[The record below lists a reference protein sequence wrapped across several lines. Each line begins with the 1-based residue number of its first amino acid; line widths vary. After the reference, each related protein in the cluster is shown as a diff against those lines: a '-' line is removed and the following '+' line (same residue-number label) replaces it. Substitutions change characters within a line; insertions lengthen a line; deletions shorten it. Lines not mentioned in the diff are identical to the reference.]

1 MISEVE
7 LSAFKKNQ
15 SKSVSEEQ
23 APKTVNK
30 KEQSPKAFI
39 KQELKKSKK
48 ALAVCILGAMC
59 TFGGTIALIVIQ
71 TVTITSEV
79 PYFEIPSDAT
89 CQGQFLLGADVVP
102 HFSGIDDY
110 YTFLEDLDKCPSDVC
125 IKEECP
131 KSGSSSTEM
140 FKVIRF
146 DNTNEGK
153 KFNPVIGDQ
162 RLVYVDELTKDEG
175 TKQKLSEFL
184 TSLSAPIFDA
194 EGN

>member
-1 MISEVE
+1 
-7 LSAFKKNQ
+7 
-15 SKSVSEEQ
+15 
-23 APKTVNK
+23 
-30 KEQSPKAFI
+30 
-39 KQELKKSKK
+39 
-48 ALAVCILGAMC
+48 
-59 TFGGTIALIVIQ
+59 
-71 TVTITSEV
+71 
-79 PYFEIPSDAT
+79 
-89 CQGQFLLGADVVP
+89 
-102 HFSGIDDY
+102 
-110 YTFLEDLDKCPSDVC
+110 
-125 IKEECP
+125 
-131 KSGSSSTEM
+131 M